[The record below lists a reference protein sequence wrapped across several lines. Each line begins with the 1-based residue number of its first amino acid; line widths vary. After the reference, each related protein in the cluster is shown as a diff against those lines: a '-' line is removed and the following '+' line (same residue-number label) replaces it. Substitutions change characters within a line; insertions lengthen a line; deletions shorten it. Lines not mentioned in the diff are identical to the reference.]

1 MHYSGRRI
9 SLISVWADRKTSVVV
24 RKDHQL
30 KLKRVSEEDRKADI
44 ISFVG
49 SSGLLVLIWLKLAQ
63 IRPLSL
69 FLCEWSL
76 CLYEYMLLLDLE
88 MFKAER
94 LLPQKM
100 PF

>member
-1 MHYSGRRI
+1 MITVEYKKTMMHYSRRRI
-9 SLISVWADRKTSVVV
+9 YLISVWADRKTSVVV

-69 FLCEWSL
+69 FLREWSL
-76 CLYEYMLLLDLE
+76 YICSYWT
-88 MFKAER
+88 
-94 LLPQKM
+94 
-100 PF
+100 